1 MTKFGWGT
9 WASAK
14 KKKKNKRER
23 EREREREKKKKKHKK
38 KKKKKKKKED
48 QILAH
53 DLGLTPQSVQVHG
66 LGLRAGINAR
76 VTQPNTCPK
85 NRFAWFMT

>member
-14 KKKKNKRER
+14 KKKQKRER
-23 EREREREKKKKKHKK
+23 ERERERE

-76 VTQPNTCPK
+76 VT
-85 NRFAWFMT
+85 